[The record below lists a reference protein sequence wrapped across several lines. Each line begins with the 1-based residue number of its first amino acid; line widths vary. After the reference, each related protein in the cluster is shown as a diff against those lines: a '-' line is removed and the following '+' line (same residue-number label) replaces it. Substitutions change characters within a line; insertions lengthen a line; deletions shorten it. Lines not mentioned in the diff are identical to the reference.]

1 MAVKT
6 FSIGDRVEHKLFGE
20 GIILEID
27 SYGTNEEKTVENNT
41 KITIEF
47 TGEYATKII
56 IAKHVKH
63 A

>member
-1 MAVKT
+1 MAEKT
-6 FSIGDRVEHKLFGE
+6 FSIGDQVEHKLFGK

-27 SYGTNEEKTVENNT
+27 SYGTSKEKTVGNNT

-47 TGEYATKII
+47 AGKYATKII
-56 IAKHVKH
+56 IAKHVKP